1 MISEKA
7 VTTGL
12 VSVAALVAG
21 SNAVAA
27 QDWSGFYAGLS
38 YGKTSGTSPIQPYVY
53 DEGYQ
58 ANGSAAG
65 AFAGFRWNASDR
77 VVMGLELALQGGV
90 NVDESAGELGNADP
104 YTLRN
109 LTDIK
114 LSVGMP
120 VGKALVYGF
129 GGVSSAALDTT
140 NDDYSGASGA
150 SGVNYGLGVDYM
162 VTDKMTVGAEFISR
176 NMNGYTSGGNP
187 DDISNVNS
195 FSLRA
200 SFKF

>member
-1 MISEKA
+1 MIEKS
-7 VTTGL
+7 VSTGL
-12 VSVAALVAG
+12 VSVAALMAG
-21 SNAVAA
+21 STAVSA

-38 YGKTSGTSPIQPYVY
+38 YGKTTGTSPIQPYVY

-58 ANGSAAG
+58 ADGSAAG

-77 VVMGLELALQGGV
+77 VVMGLELAMQGGI
-90 NVDESAGELGNADP
+90 NVDEPASEAGNADP

-120 VGKALVYGF
+120 VGKALIYGF
-129 GGVSSAALDTT
+129 GGVSSVALDTT
-140 NDDYSGASGA
+140 GEDYSGASGA
-150 SGVNYGLGVDYM
+150 NGMNIGLGVDYM
-162 VTDKMTVGAEFISR
+162 VSEKMTVGAEFISR
-176 NMNGYTSGGNP
+176 NMNGYTSGANP
-187 DDISNVNS
+187 TDITNLNT

>member
-1 MISEKA
+1 MIDKNVS
-7 VTTGL
+7 TCM

-21 SNAVAA
+21 SSAVSA

-38 YGKTSGTSPIQPYVY
+38 YGKTQGTSPIQPYVY

-58 ANGSAAG
+58 VDGSAVG
-65 AFAGFRWNASDR
+65 GFAGFRWNASDR

-90 NVDESAGELGNADP
+90 KEHESAGELGNADP

-109 LTDIK
+109 LTDVK

-120 VGKALVYGF
+120 VGKALIYGF

-140 NDDYSGASGA
+140 NDDYSGATGA
-150 SGVNYGLGVDYM
+150 NGVNYGLGVDYM
-162 VTDKMTVGAEFISR
+162 VSEKMTVGAEFISR

-187 DDISNVNS
+187 DDISNLNS